1 MYQCYISG
9 TGSYVPERRLTN
21 ADLAKMVDTS
31 DEWIRQRTGIRERR
45 IAAEGQ
51 STSALGI
58 EAAKQALSAAEVD
71 KDDIEAIILCTVTP
85 DTYMPAGA
93 VYIQRALGCRKI
105 AAFDINAACTGFVY
119 GLSIGNA
126 LVQAGTYRHILVI
139 GAETLSRVIDYQDR
153 TTCILFGD
161 GAGAAVLSRTDEE
174 SPSAILDSYL
184 CSDGEGA
191 ELIEIKAGGS
201 ALPTTHET
209 VEAKQHFLTMD
220 GKEVFKFATRSMVEL
235 IGIALERNGFTPEDL
250 SLVVPHQVNARII
263 EAALKKIDIP
273 EDRLFINLERFGN
286 TSAASVAIALNE
298 AVQAGRLNRG
308 DLVLFVAFGAG
319 LTWGYNLLRW

>member
-1 MYQCYISG
+1 MYQCYVSG

-21 ADLAKMVDTS
+21 ADLEEMVDTS

-51 STSALGI
+51 STSDLGI
-58 EAAKQALSAAEVD
+58 EAARKALVSAELGQDDVD
-71 KDDIEAIILCTVTP
+71 AIILCTATP

-93 VYIQRALGCRKI
+93 VYIQRELGCRNV

-119 GLSIGNA
+119 GLSIGDS
-126 LVQAGTYRHILVI
+126 LVRVGTYRHVLVI
-139 GAETLSRVIDYQDR
+139 GAETLSRIIDYTDR

-161 GAGAAVLSRTDEE
+161 GAGAAVLSRAEAG
-174 SPSAILDSYL
+174 SPSAILDSQL
-184 CSDGEGA
+184 CADGNGA
-191 ELIEIKAGGS
+191 DLILLKGGGS
-201 ALPTTHET
+201 ALPTSHET
-209 VEAKQHFLTMD
+209 VEAGQHWLTMR
-220 GKEVFKFATRSMVEL
+220 GKEVFKFATKSMVEL
-235 IGIALERNGFTPEDL
+235 IRTALERNGFTPKDL

-263 EAALKKIDIP
+263 DAALKKIDIP
-273 EDRLFINLERFGN
+273 EDRIVVNLDRYGN
-286 TSAASVAIALNE
+286 TSAASVAIALDE
-298 AVQAGRLNRG
+298 AVRAGRLDRG